1 MSIFNRG
8 GHDNIMQPP
17 QDSSRS
23 DEEITDEMLI
33 HELSKGNAWAM
44 EPLYDRY
51 NRILYTI
58 VYRMVSDYQLAEDLL
73 QEVFVAVFRR
83 ADSYSASMGPV
94 RSWLFSIAHNRAI
107 DHLRAV
113 KRRST
118 LKQAEWEEVDRDE
131 NTAQPDAWEGA
142 WNSIQ
147 AQYIQSALNT
157 LSPEQSLVIKLAYFH
172 GWTHAEIAETYGI
185 PLGTVKA
192 RMRLGIKHLRDK
204 LAQKGITEL

>member
-1 MSIFNRG
+1 MASFTRG
-8 GHDNIMQPP
+8 GSDNTQPP
-17 QDSSRS
+17 SG
-23 DEEITDEMLI
+23 EEITDEMLI
-33 HELSKGNAWAM
+33 HELAKGKTWAM

-58 VYRMVSDYQLAEDLL
+58 AYRMVSDSQMAEDLL
-73 QEVFVAVFRR
+73 QETFIAVFKR
-83 ADSYSASMGPV
+83 ADSYSAQTGTV
-94 RSWLFSIAHNRAI
+94 RSWLISIVHHRTI
-107 DHLRAV
+107 DYLRTV
-113 KRRST
+113 KRRSI

-147 AQYIQSALNT
+147 AQHIQASLNM
-157 LSPEQSLVIKLAYFH
+157 LSPEQSLVIKLAYFQ

-192 RMRLGIKHLRDK
+192 RMRLGIKHLRDI
-204 LAQKGITEL
+204 LAQQGITEL

>member
-1 MSIFNRG
+1 MASFNRG
-8 GHDNIMQPP
+8 GS
-17 QDSSRS
+17 DSDHSQQG
-23 DEEITDEMLI
+23 DEITDEMLI
-33 HELSKGNAWAM
+33 HEIAKGKTWAM
-44 EPLYDRY
+44 EPMYDRY
-51 NRILYTI
+51 SRVLYTI
-58 VYRMVSDYQLAEDLL
+58 TYRMVADHQIAEDLL
-73 QEVFVAVFRR
+73 QEVFIAVFRR
-83 ADSYSASMGPV
+83 ADSYSVAMGSV

-107 DHLRAV
+107 DYLRAV

-131 NTAQPDAWEGA
+131 TTAQPDAWEGA

-157 LSPEQSLVIKLAYFH
+157 LPPEQSLVIKLAYFH
-172 GWTHAEIAETYGI
+172 GWTHAEIAEKYGI

>member
-1 MSIFNRG
+1 MASFNRG
-8 GHDNIMQPP
+8 GSDNTQPP
-17 QDSSRS
+17 S
-23 DEEITDEMLI
+23 DGEITDEMLI
-33 HELSKGNAWAM
+33 HELAKGNAWAM

-58 VYRMVSDYQLAEDLL
+58 AYRMVSDSQIAEDLL
-73 QEVFVAVFRR
+73 QEVFMAVFKR
-83 ADSYSASMGPV
+83 ADSYSAQTGTV
-94 RSWLFSIAHNRAI
+94 RSWLISIVHHRTI
-107 DHLRAV
+107 DYLRTV
-113 KRRST
+113 KRRSI

-147 AQYIQSALNT
+147 AQHIQAALNM
-157 LSPEQSLVIKLAYFH
+157 LPPEQSLVIKLAYFQ
-172 GWTHAEIAETYGI
+172 GWTHAEIAEKYGI

-192 RMRLGIKHLRDK
+192 RMRLGIKHLRDI